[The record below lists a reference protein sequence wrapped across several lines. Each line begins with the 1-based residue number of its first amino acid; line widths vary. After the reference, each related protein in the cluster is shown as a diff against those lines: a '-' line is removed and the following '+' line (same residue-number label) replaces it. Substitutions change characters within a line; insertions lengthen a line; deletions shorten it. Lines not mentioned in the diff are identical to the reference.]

1 MTALFEIIQWTLDNM
16 LLSSLVI
23 VAVICA
29 TMLSLKPTVTK
40 D

>member
-1 MTALFEIIQWTLDNM
+1 MTALIEIYQWTLDNM

-23 VAVICA
+23 VAVVC
-29 TMLSLKPTVTK
+29 TFMLSLKPTATR